1 MKKEY
6 KYLFIIGSV
15 VLLNLIL
22 TSCFPKAPSD
32 EIPTK
37 KEEQSF
43 SAETHSEGNVSK
55 EDGTKTERPEQSES
69 VTEGL
74 SGDVKTTNK
83 RPDDKN
89 ELTEEKTTKAVGT
102 TNKKSEPDNT
112 AYKEWSYKAVLT
124 GDTVTYTENPN
135 DEYIQAASKILNI
148 PAQRL
153 SATKNKKGATIF
165 IFSSSEKSKDTLL
178 DMRVMK
184 PDKTI
189 EEDIWEKGEI
199 GNTKR
204 LAEGLYDNAMK
215 KNPNR

>member
-6 KYLFIIGSV
+6 KYLFVIVPV

-22 TSCFPKAPSD
+22 ASCFKKAPAE

-43 SAETHSEGNVSK
+43 SAESHLTENVSK
-55 EDGTKTERPEQSES
+55 EESTKAALPEQSES
-69 VTEGL
+69 DANGL
-74 SGDVKTTNK
+74 NEEYKTTSRK
-83 RPDDKN
+83 SDDKN
-89 ELTEEKTTKAVGT
+89 GLTEEKTTKSVGT
-102 TNKKSEPDNT
+102 TNKKDEPENA

-124 GDTVTYTENPN
+124 GDMVTYTENPN

-148 PAQRL
+148 PPQRL

-165 IFSSSEKSKDTLL
+165 IFSSSDKSEATLT

-184 PDKTI
+184 QDKTI
-189 EEDIWEKGEI
+189 EEDIWASGES
-199 GNTKR
+199 GSTKR
-204 LAEGLYDNAMK
+204 LAQGLYKNALSK
-215 KNPNR
+215 KPQ

>member
-1 MKKEY
+1 M
-6 KYLFIIGSV
+6 FIMGLLIV
-15 VLLNLIL
+15 LNLSL
-22 TSCFPKAPSD
+22 ASCFSKTPAD
-32 EIPTK
+32 EIPTL

-43 SAETHSEGNVSK
+43 SASNQSK
-55 EDGTKTERPEQSES
+55 ESVLDEEGTKADIPDQSES
-69 VTEGL
+69 DARVTDKPGET
-74 SGDVKTTNK
+74 VIA
-83 RPDDKN
+83 RPDGK
-89 ELTEEKTTKAVGT
+89 TETVKEITTKAIVT
-102 TNKKSEPDNT
+102 TSKKVESENT
-112 AYKEWSYKAVLT
+112 PYKEWSYKAALT

-135 DEYIQAASKILNI
+135 DEYIKAASKILNI
-148 PAQRL
+148 PPQRL

-165 IFSSSEKSKDTLL
+165 IFSSSDKSKDTLL

-189 EEDIWEKGEI
+189 EEDIWEKGDI